1 MTKSVKICLI
11 AVIIIFI
18 ASAVISYFILKPTD
32 NTMVEIVQ
40 NNKVIYTLDL
50 SHEPDRTFRIEYSD
64 DGWNEIKIENGQICV
79 SDADCPDKTC
89 VKTGF
94 LRSETIPVVCLPHK
108 LIIRF
113 CEGGAE

>member
-64 DGWNEIKIENGQICV
+64 DGWNEILLATWSQLQFRYLSSGDDIFQN
-79 SDADCPDKTC
+79 T
-89 VKTGF
+89 
-94 LRSETIPVVCLPHK
+94 
-108 LIIRF
+108 
-113 CEGGAE
+113 